1 MKSSSSSISSL
12 VCDPVESLYSEPML
26 ESDDESEVSVEESEP
41 DEMEWAEETDAD
53 DDRLESPV

>member
-1 MKSSSSSISSL
+1 M
-12 VCDPVESLYSEPML
+12 ESLYSEPML